1 MSYYFANK
9 AEGKVEI
16 TDEQNNTYTLKQINS
31 TSNQAT
37 AADSIMGGLST
48 MLDIV
53 GWEVNDVVRVVNQ
66 DVVEGEDPHPPA
78 TQKTEPTLTATRA
91 SSSSATVT
99 YDGDGQLF
107 ARAVMNSTPTATT
120 INGTTVSFQALGPD
134 DVLTLYLCSSEGV
147 NYASKNVQVTIELP

>member
-53 GWEVNDVVRVVNQ
+53 GWQVNDVVRVVNQ
-66 DVVEGEDPHPPA
+66 DVLEGEDPSGSKQVA
-78 TQKTEPTLTATRA
+78 TIAFSNAETIYPDQGGVPTIAGDI
-91 SSSSATVT
+91 S
-99 YDGDGQLF
+99 YNGDG
-107 ARAVMNSTPTATT
+107 
-120 INGTTVSFQALGPD
+120 
-134 DVLTLYLCSSEGV
+134 TLYNLTGNSISSIPNGYHLTYTMSGSHAAYIIFAEETS
-147 NYASKNVQVTIELP
+147 NYSAAVFTY